1 MILSNFYKI
10 LFSSLLILFISLA
23 FLSFKF
29 FAIIIFLILHII
41 YGILRINGFLPKQS
55 YKGKHILITGAGN
68 FKIIN
73 FLKT

>member
-23 FLSFKF
+23 FLSFKI
-29 FAIIIFLILHII
+29 AIIIFLILHII